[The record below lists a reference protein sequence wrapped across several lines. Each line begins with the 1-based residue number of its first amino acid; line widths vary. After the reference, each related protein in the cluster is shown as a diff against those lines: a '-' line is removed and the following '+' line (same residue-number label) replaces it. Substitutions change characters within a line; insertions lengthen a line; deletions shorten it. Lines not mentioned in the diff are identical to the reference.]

1 MTFGMH
7 LYDFGPLYRCTSDIQ
22 VGGDGGVNPDTDDL
36 GVRGDV

>member
-1 MTFGMH
+1 MH
-7 LYDFGPLYRCTSDIQ
+7 LWNFGPPYLRISDIQ